1 MNNKIVAVGPDNS
14 AEGLIQQAIV
24 NKVDVGTM
32 ERLLAMRNQ
41 IKAEQAKEAFDRALA
56 KFQAECPPIRKDK
69 AVNDK
74 FGKLRYKYAPLD
86 TIVAQVKGHLQ
97 KNGFSYTTDALV
109 EEGWVTAVCKVTH
122 ELGHSEVS
130 NFKVPVDKDSYM
142 SAPQKF
148 AAALTFAKRYAFC
161 NAFGILTGDE
171 DNDANDFDSSPV
183 EDKAVPVVVYDN
195 PETTKNDPAPWKKK
209 APAEMALAS
218 RVKALKQEIKDI
230 ADKTVLV
237 PLEGKQAYEDWVFEM
252 TSMDLSTQT
261 EENLK
266 NIINALLET
275 IHGKVKK

>member
-1 MNNKIVAVGPDNS
+1 MNKKEIVATHQETS
-14 AEGLIQQAIV
+14 AESLISQAITH
-24 NKVDVGTM
+24 KVDVGTM

-74 FGKLRYKYAPLD
+74 SGKLRYKYAPLD

-97 KNGFSYTTDALV
+97 TNGFSYTTDAVV

-171 DNDANDFDSSPV
+171 DNDANDFDTSPI
-183 EDKAVPVVVYDN
+183 EAKAVPTITYDDH
-195 PETTKNDPAPWKKK
+195 EATAPWKKK
-209 APAEMALAS
+209 SPKEMSETAT
-218 RVKALKQEIKDI
+218 VNKQRRQIKELVDSI
-230 ADKTVLV
+230 VLNPLNTKEEYEKYVFEQTLMPLV
-237 PLEGKQAYEDWVFEM
+237 PENYEAIVAEL
-252 TSMDLSTQT
+252 T
-261 EENLK
+261 
-266 NIINALLET
+266 
-275 IHGKVKK
+275 KVKNGENEN